1 MHKAIRAPIIFNLV
15 NIPNAV
21 TLSRIP
27 LMLTVVALLAYH
39 PFAGAHTVALAIFLS
54 AALTDWLDGWLA
66 RRMGQ
71 TSTFGKFMDALSD
84 KIFVLGMFVALL
96 ALLKE
101 LQWAL
106 FPILLILSREF
117 LVTGLRLAAVVLA
130 AESAGKVK
138 TVLQLCCLS
147 LLLAEQALIHDWR
160 LAFPGTD
167 ESSLLEWVSIGAAAS
182 LVLAT
187 VVTVTSGIGY
197 MQRHG
202 DLFFG
207 KQSE

>member
-1 MHKAIRAPIIFNLV
+1 
-15 NIPNAV
+15 
-21 TLSRIP
+21 
-27 LMLTVVALLAYH
+27 MLLLVALLAYH
-39 PFAGAHTVALAIFLS
+39 PFPGARSVAFAIFLF

-84 KIFVLGMFVALL
+84 KVFVLGVFVSLL
-96 ALLKE
+96 ALIKE

-106 FPILLILSREF
+106 FPILLILAREF
-117 LVTGLRLAAVVLA
+117 LVTGLRLAAAAQGVVLA

-147 LLLAEQALIHDWR
+147 LLLVEQALIHDWR
-160 LAFPGTD
+160 LAFPDID
-167 ESSLLEWVSIGAAAS
+167 ESSLLEWVSGGAAVS

-187 VVTVTSGIGY
+187 VITVTSGIGY
-197 MQRHG
+197 MRRHG

-207 KQSE
+207 KKGE